1 MLLSLYFIIFN
12 LMKQTDIIKKFLAW
26 KMIKQ
31 GYKIR
36 EISRILNLSA
46 STISRIK
53 KNDSFLE
60 YDKKAYEIYIYFEK
74 NPFLNLKDLSKI
86 FKMPISTIYFKLS
99 LYDVYGFR
107 ENKKISELA
116 HYLFKNNDLENL
128 KKILNHFI
136 PSKEEDYEMLL
147 KIPDDLL
154 PLNLLVYKFSYIY
167 SKIFHSKTILV
178 TTKEMIFRIRKYK
191 SLALKK
197 KFLLTYY
204 SLFIPEI
211 MFLRASGNY
220 DEIKRIFKNHL
231 KEFFKLPEQIK
242 KPILLL
248 ILNSL
253 YYDVEVY
260 KTLFP
265 TFSRWTKSYKNL
277 KDSELSKLIYSILVS
292 LGHIKKAYSLFKDEK
307 LKFYLGNFEEFLRI
321 SDDSIYYKILKAL
334 SYFLRKNYLKFILEI
349 KTIEIDIANREF
361 NDDNYKLAKAFSYY
375 IEKNLRDAKN
385 FILQIKKPTF
395 LAILN
400 KDLKLIVKH
409 RKQDL
414 VAKYIIKGWIKRAY
428 EIAKR
433 YGLISNFLIYKFIKE
448 KLT

>member
-1 MLLSLYFIIFN
+1 
-12 LMKQTDIIKKFLAW
+12 MKQTDIIKKFKAYE
-26 KMIKQ
+26 MIKK

-36 EISRILNLSA
+36 EISRILKLSPA
-46 STISRIK
+46 TISRIK
-53 KNDSFLE
+53 KNNSFFE
-60 YDKKAYEIYIYFEK
+60 YNKEAYKIYIYFEK

-86 FKMPISTIYFKLS
+86 FKMPVSTIYFKLS
-99 LYDVYGFR
+99 LYDIYGFK
-107 ENKKISELA
+107 ENKQITQLVC
-116 HYLFKNNDLENL
+116 YLFEKNDLKNL
-128 KKILNHFI
+128 KKFLKHFI
-136 PSKEEDYEMLL
+136 PSNEKDYEMLL
-147 KIPDDLL
+147 KIPDNLL

-167 SKIFHSKTILV
+167 SRIFHSKTILI

-191 SLALKK
+191 NLALKR

-220 DEIKRIFKNHL
+220 DEIKKIFKEHL
-231 KEFFKLPEQIK
+231 KEFLKLPEQIK

-253 YYDVEVY
+253 YYDIEVY

-265 TFSRWTKSYKNL
+265 IFSRWVKSYKNL
-277 KDSELSKLIYSILVS
+277 KDNELSKLIYSILVS
-292 LGHIKKAYSLFKDEK
+292 LGHIKKAYLLFKDEK
-307 LKFYLGNFEEFLRI
+307 LKFHLGNFEEFSRI
-321 SDDSIYYKILKAL
+321 PDDSIYFKILKAL
-334 SYFLRKNYLKFILEI
+334 SYFLKGHHLRFVLEI
-349 KTIEIDIANREF
+349 KTIEIDIKNREF
-361 NDDNYKLAKAFSYY
+361 DDDNYKLAKAFALY
-375 IEKNLRDAKN
+375 IEGKLKDAKN

-400 KDLKLIVKH
+400 KDLNLIVKH

-433 YGLISNFLIYKFIKE
+433 HSLISNFLIYKFIKE
-448 KLT
+448 KFA